1 MEHFSLLMFFIMG
14 AGFGAVLVWFRF
26 RGDAD
31 REAAVE
37 RMVQPL
43 QQSLSAVDSKIHQ
56 LELARVSAYSV
67 LTDQVKALGSE
78 TSNLAQALRAPATRG
93 RWGEIQLKRTVEM
106 AGMVEYCDFTQQQ
119 TLRTE
124 DGRLRPDL
132 VVLLPNG
139 RRVVVDA
146 KVPLSAYL
154 DALDCRDEVA
164 REAKMKAH
172 AAQVRTHIGKLAAK
186 SYWGQFDQT
195 PEFVVI
201 FLPAESFFSAA
212 LQHDPDLIQF
222 GVEQRVLL
230 TTPTTLIALLKTVAF
245 GWREER
251 ITQNALEIS
260 KLGKEIYER
269 LSGLATHFCKVG
281 DSLERATKSYNEA
294 VGALER
300 RVLPAARKMKEYGA
314 TSAASIEPLNA
325 LEIAPRPVVAS
336 ELMEPERARPHQ

>member
-1 MEHFSLLMFFIMG
+1 
-14 AGFGAVLVWFRF
+14 
-26 RGDAD
+26 
-31 REAAVE
+31 
-37 RMVQPL
+37 MVQPL
-43 QQSLSAVDSKIHQ
+43 QQSLSSVDAKIRE

-67 LTDQVKALGSE
+67 LTEQVKALGSE

-106 AGMVEYCDFTQQQ
+106 AGMVEHCDFTQQQ

-132 VVLLPNG
+132 VVMLPNG

-146 KVPLSAYL
+146 KVPLTAYL
-154 DALDCRDEVA
+154 EALECDGPA
-164 REAKMKAH
+164 REAKMKSH
-172 AAQVRTHIGKLAAK
+172 AFQVRTHVKKLAEK
-186 SYWGQFDQT
+186 SYWAQFDQA

-212 LQHDPDLIQF
+212 LLHDPGLIEY
-222 GVEQRVLL
+222 GVEQKVLL

-269 LSGLATHFCKVG
+269 LSGLAGHFCKVG

-314 TSAASIEPLNA
+314 TTAPEIAPMNA
-325 LEIAPRPVVAS
+325 LETAPRPVVSS
-336 ELMEPERARPHQ
+336 ELMQ